1 MARAELSARP
11 PLIGQVAQ
19 AISGW
24 RYQPQRRDA
33 RLDLLRGFAVF
44 VMIADHIG
52 GDSWL
57 FTITGG
63 NQFFI
68 SAIASMQ
75 PQVLVSMNLMRS
87 LSLIKSMERQH
98 LVQAEHALVLD
109 ALRRKDAAG
118 AGSAMRLHLEN
129 ARNRMFGQ

>member
-1 MARAELSARP
+1 MATEAELAEVQRCYDRLDSVIREQAVGAGEDFDFHLAVARASR
-11 PLIGQVAQ
+11 
-19 AISGW
+19 
-24 RYQPQRRDA
+24 
-33 RLDLLRGFAVF
+33 
-44 VMIADHIG
+44 
-52 GDSWL
+52 
-57 FTITGG
+57 

-87 LSLIKSMERQH
+87 LSLIKSMERQN
-98 LVQAEHALVLD
+98 LVQAEHALVLE
-109 ALRRKDAAG
+109 ALKRKDAAG